1 MCDNLVT
8 VRGKRLSDT
17 LMEEV
22 AFSHVGLWTNIFKFN
37 KIKNLS
43 LAIISYLKINDWYNS
58 HRNFMRQKKIKVI
71 ETSTQG

>member
-43 LAIISYLKINDWYNS
+43 LAIIFEDK
-58 HRNFMRQKKIKVI
+58 
-71 ETSTQG
+71 